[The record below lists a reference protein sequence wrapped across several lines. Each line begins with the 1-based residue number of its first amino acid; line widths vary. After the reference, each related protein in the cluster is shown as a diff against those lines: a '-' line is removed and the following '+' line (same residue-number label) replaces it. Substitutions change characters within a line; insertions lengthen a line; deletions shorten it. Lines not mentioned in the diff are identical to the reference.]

1 MSWVETES
9 LSFTARHDSDD
20 SSYAERTL
28 DRLEHLRLRPEDRV
42 ELIPE
47 EVTIVVHTNP
57 LWLTAAPPFPPPP
70 PHPPLAARGP
80 PLPPRRPLVCRPR
93 RPPLPRRLAD
103 VDRAPRPQ
111 RDTHGT
117 ARRRRRLLRSPARH
131 RRAPLRAVGGRR
143 QQPCPA
149 PLLDP

>member
-28 DRLEHLRLRPEDRV
+28 DRLEHLRLRLEDRFEV
-42 ELIPE
+42 IPE

-57 LWLTAAPPFPPPP
+57 LWLTAAHPFLPPAPWS
-70 PHPPLAARGP
+70 AAP
-80 PLPPRRPLVCRPR
+80 PLPPRRPLARPPR

-103 VDRAPRPQ
+103 VNRAPRPQ
-111 RDTHGT
+111 RHTHGT
-117 ARRRRRLLRSPARH
+117 PSRRRGLLRSP
-131 RRAPLRAVGGRR
+131 
-143 QQPCPA
+143 
-149 PLLDP
+149 